1 MEWKEKLDCIITD
14 LSEDRVSVEITLLN
28 EITLGILYYENPKSE
43 WKTKPIMSNKWR
55 CVDAKIE
62 GLYVHGGESLT
73 PRDLMEWA
81 QEKVYLHKF
90 GNKSQENGEEE
101 QAGGD
106 TKE

>member
-1 MEWKEKLDCIITD
+1 
-14 LSEDRVSVEITLLN
+14 
-28 EITLGILYYENPKSE
+28 
-43 WKTKPIMSNKWR
+43 MSNKWR

-101 QAGGD
+101 
-106 TKE
+106 